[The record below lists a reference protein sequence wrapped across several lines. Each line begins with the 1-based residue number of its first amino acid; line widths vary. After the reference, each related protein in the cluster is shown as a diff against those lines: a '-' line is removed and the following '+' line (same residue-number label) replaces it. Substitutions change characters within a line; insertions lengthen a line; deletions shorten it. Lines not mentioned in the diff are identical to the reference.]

1 MEYRTLG
8 RTGLKVSAL
17 GVGGHQRLYREG
29 FLATP
34 KEREY
39 LIGRAL
45 DLGIT
50 YFDSGDYQE
59 QESLG
64 TALKA
69 LGRREECTI
78 AATFTD
84 YKLYENSTWDET
96 CGRVMECV
104 EKTLTCLQTDRV
116 DVLTLCC
123 DGLPFSE
130 VSTEGAIEACRQAQK
145 DGKIRFFGMSG
156 HRQDVIRASAE
167 RYDAW
172 DTVMFP
178 YNFMV
183 SGPERTLFPVLRR
196 HNVGIISM
204 KSLLARMLFSLNVDL
219 RASTGEAVSLGAAA
233 IKWVLRN
240 PDVSLTIVAMNSPGE
255 VYECVQAVEQGTLS
269 DGEREVLD
277 RARQV
282 FMKDVAPGMRDF
294 LRQAEEEGSIESA
307 GEKQA

>member
-8 RTGLKVSAL
+8 RTGLKVSVV

-64 TALKA
+64 SALKA
-69 LGRREECTI
+69 LGRREECAI

-84 YKLYENSTWDET
+84 YKLYENAAQDET
-96 CGRVMECV
+96 YRRVMECV

-130 VSTEGAIEACRQAQK
+130 VSTEGAIEACERAQRE
-145 DGKIRFFGMSG
+145 GKIRFFGMSG
-156 HRQDVIRASAE
+156 HRQDVIRASVE
-167 RYDAW
+167 RYDVW
-172 DTVMFP
+172 NTVMFP
-178 YNFMV
+178 YNFVV
-183 SGPERTLFPVLRR
+183 SGPGRTLFPLLRQR
-196 HNVGIISM
+196 NVGIISM
-204 KSLLARMLFSLNVDL
+204 KTFLARMLFTLNVDL
-219 RASTGEAVSLGAAA
+219 RASTGEAVNLAAAA

-240 PDVSLTIVAMNSPGE
+240 PDVSMTIIAMNSPAE
-255 VYECVQAVEQGTLS
+255 VYECVQAAEQGTLS
-269 DGEREVLD
+269 DGEREVLG
-277 RARQV
+277 RAREA
-282 FMKDVAPGMRDF
+282 FMSDVAPGMRDF

-307 GEKQA
+307 GKPH